1 MKLNKHLSSY
11 PILISG
17 DDDYIDS
24 SFEIKIVQNVYF
36 GKLIIEVD
44 FLLNN
49 LGLEQLIKSEV
60 TKFAL
65 HIECPL
71 LSYRQVFLTSENKL
85 TIELDLNHLAENV
98 EVSGF
103 IVANQD
109 IEHYYNEKFNLF
121 YGKDGVNITKGNY
134 LAIATPYTIDI
145 DRTKEGNDKLSNF
158 IVIQQDDNAKD
169 RMNINLNGDVISIL
183 VNKQIKDEYFQHGK
197 QYLYNCISMIMVPT
211 MIYVL
216 TNMQSNPDLQSYR
229 WYKNIEKLL
238 EQNDVRI
245 EDLKTDESSGKNS
258 IFEIAQKIFKSPL
271 QHGLEELTLVSEK
284 DE

>member
-1 MKLNKHLSSY
+1 MKLNKYLSSY

-17 DDDYIDS
+17 DDDYVDS
-24 SFEIKIVQNVYF
+24 SFEISIVQNVQF
-36 GKLIIEVD
+36 GKLIIDVN

-49 LGLEQLIKSEV
+49 EGLAQLIKNGMA
-60 TKFAL
+60 KFAI

-71 LSYRQVFLTSENKL
+71 LSYRKVFLTDENML
-85 TIELDLNHLAENV
+85 TVEIDLNHLAETV

-103 IVANQD
+103 IIASQNMSN
-109 IEHYYNEKFNLF
+109 YYNEKFNLF

-145 DRTKEGNDKLSNF
+145 DRTKEGHDKLSSF
-158 IVIQQDDNAKD
+158 IVIQQDDNAKE

-229 WYKNIEKLL
+229 WYQSIENLL
-238 EQNDVRI
+238 EQNEI
-245 EDLKTDESSGKNS
+245 HIKDLRLDESSGKNS
-258 IFEIAQKIFKSPL
+258 VFEIAQKIFKSPL
-271 QHGLEELTLVSEK
+271 HSGLKELSSALEK